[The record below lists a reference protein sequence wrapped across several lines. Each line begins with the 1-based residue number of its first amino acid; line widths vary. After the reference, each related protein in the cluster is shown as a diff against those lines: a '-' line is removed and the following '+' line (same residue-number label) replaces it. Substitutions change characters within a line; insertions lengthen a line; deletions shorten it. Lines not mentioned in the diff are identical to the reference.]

1 MEPNTPYGDDSDSR
15 SGVRAAHGKHTF
27 ASQDTPAPTAT
38 QATRSIQV
46 TQGNA
51 AKRAQAIGPARA
63 RPMALQLPGEDEI
76 IGNGDGVVTQELP
89 SGKRLERTSS
99 YYPNHGDYTHPLA
112 ALDPET
118 LAAHNLDPND
128 DGIENEDDWI
138 EVGHAVDIT
147 RKMSARTAVSMA
159 MERPSWQGAYTT
171 NVLGVN
177 LTGTTS
183 GHGSVASTP
192 CNSALQL
199 EPKAPTAE
207 PSVIATALQ
216 NEVLE
221 RSVTSGISE
230 AKWAPETDLIL
241 PAGGTKP
248 LLTNQTSLVRSIVH
262 DAIENMRAML
272 MFNHAFPDSALSSTF
287 AKDSLLTAAEKQA
300 EKGKPGAAAVH
311 SRLQHDV
318 YHLAMIINLPRAR
331 IPLLQS
337 EVKERCHDLSVP
349 EILAIGSA
357 SKITEV
363 IRLQLSDYTYTYPT
377 AARSGLLSGL
387 VQRTRPYRNARIIL
401 VIQELFFTGGDMS
414 FASRFDHLFPVYQ
427 DNKCMLTREV
437 PAPMVALVATAL
449 YATLHEWK
457 SGKQHAIDF
466 SANTY
471 LDVYR
476 AHIDTFKVIKEKR
489 PNAYHVM
496 MADIYTQASTTPE
509 DTPGIPIA
517 NIDLDTLED

>member
-15 SGVRAAHGKHTF
+15 SGVRAAHGKRTF

-38 QATRSIQV
+38 QATQSIQV

-51 AKRAQAIGPARA
+51 AKRARDIGPARA

-76 IGNGDGVVTQELP
+76 IGNGDGVVTRELP
-89 SGKRLERTSS
+89 SVSS
-99 YYPNHGDYTHPLA
+99 YYPNRGDYTHPLA

-138 EVGHAVDIT
+138 EVRHAVDVT
-147 RKMSARTAVSMA
+147 RKMSARTAVSVA

-171 NVLGVN
+171 NALGVN

-183 GHGSVASTP
+183 GHRSVASTP
-192 CNSALQL
+192 CNLALQL

-221 RSVTSGISE
+221 RSVTSDISE
-230 AKWAPETDLIL
+230 AKWAPETDLVL

-262 DAIENMRAML
+262 DTIENMQAML
-272 MFNHAFPDSALSSTF
+272 RFNHAFPDSALASTF

-311 SRLQHDV
+311 SRLRHDV
-318 YHLAMIINLPRAR
+318 YHLAMIINLPRAW
-331 IPLLQS
+331 IPLLRS

-349 EILAIGSA
+349 EILAIGLA
-357 SKITEV
+357 SKIAEV

-387 VQRTRPYRNARIIL
+387 VRRTRPYRNARIIL

-437 PAPMVALVATAL
+437 PAPMVVLVATAL

-471 LDVYR
+471 LNVYC

-496 MADIYTQASTTPE
+496 MADIYTQASTTP
-509 DTPGIPIA
+509 DSDGKVQF
-517 NIDLDTLED
+517 

>member
-1 MEPNTPYGDDSDSR
+1 
-15 SGVRAAHGKHTF
+15 
-27 ASQDTPAPTAT
+27 
-38 QATRSIQV
+38 
-46 TQGNA
+46 
-51 AKRAQAIGPARA
+51 
-63 RPMALQLPGEDEI
+63 
-76 IGNGDGVVTQELP
+76 
-89 SGKRLERTSS
+89 
-99 YYPNHGDYTHPLA
+99 
-112 ALDPET
+112 
-118 LAAHNLDPND
+118 
-128 DGIENEDDWI
+128 
-138 EVGHAVDIT
+138 
-147 RKMSARTAVSMA
+147 
-159 MERPSWQGAYTT
+159 
-171 NVLGVN
+171 
-177 LTGTTS
+177 
-183 GHGSVASTP
+183 
-192 CNSALQL
+192 L

-207 PSVIATALQ
+207 LSVIATALQ

-221 RSVTSGISE
+221 RSVTSDISE
-230 AKWAPETDLIL
+230 AKWAPETDLVL

-272 MFNHAFPDSALSSTF
+272 MFNHAFPDSALASTF

-311 SRLQHDV
+311 SRLRHD
-318 YHLAMIINLPRAR
+318 PRAR
-331 IPLLQS
+331 IPLLRS

-357 SKITEV
+357 SKIAKV

-387 VQRTRPYRNARIIL
+387 VQRTRPYCNARIIL

-414 FASRFDHLFPVYQ
+414 FASHFDHLFPVYQ

-437 PAPMVALVATAL
+437 PAPMVALVATVL
-449 YATLHEWK
+449 YAMLHEWK
-457 SGKQHAIDF
+457 SGKQHTIDF

-471 LDVYR
+471 LDVYC